1 MRDEHVD
8 DLIDLY
14 ALGAL
19 EPNEQAAVDEHLDEC
34 ARCRAQFAEAKQLV
48 ALLAWTPDQHDPPPD
63 LRDRLMRRVQQ
74 LKRVDTNPNRR
85 WWQRLFPE
93 GRGLLPRLGPAL
105 AGAAIALAL
114 LLGGRTLQ
122 LQQNVNTLTAQL
134 RDQQVLLDVLREP
147 GTRLVT
153 LRPSE
158 SDPQATVQLLVNVD
172 RGRAYAVATA
182 LPALPTEQTYQLWLI
197 AEGEN
202 PTSAGV
208 FDVTQQ
214 GTAVVPLDVERS
226 LDQFAAVAIS
236 IEPEGGSDAP
246 TTTPLLVTEL

>member
-8 DLIDLY
+8 ELIDLY

-34 ARCRAQFAEAKQLV
+34 ARCRAQLVEAKQLV
-48 ALLAWTPDQHDPPPD
+48 ALLAWTPDQFDPPPD

-74 LKRVDTNPNRR
+74 LKRVDTNPNRH
-85 WWQRLFPE
+85 WWERLFPN
-93 GRGLLPRLGPAL
+93 GFGLPRLGPAL
-105 AGAAIALAL
+105 AGAAIAIAL
-114 LLGGRTLQ
+114 LLGARTVQ
-122 LQQNVNTLTAQL
+122 LQQNVTTLTSQL

-153 LRPSE
+153 LRPSPN
-158 SDPQATVQLLVNVD
+158 DPQATVQLLVNVD
-172 RGRAYAVATA
+172 RGRAYAVATE
-182 LPALPTEQTYQLWLI
+182 LPALPADQTYQLWLI

-208 FDVTQQ
+208 FDVSQR
-214 GTAVVPLDVERS
+214 GSAVVPIDVERP

-236 IEPEGGSDAP
+236 IEPEGGSAAP